1 MARMRRTI
9 KNHSGLP
16 RDKLPPVP
24 EVDLNLYHWSPS
36 SNYNNINRMGLEIG
50 KLSLQGDWRP
60 PYVCFSDDPYLA
72 WILSG
77 HMWPSTISWDL
88 WMCNMRTQTSF
99 RHHELILDTFIDT
112 GRHFIKEYRVY
123 CRVFKRDLV
132 YLATRKQ

>member
-1 MARMRRTI
+1 MRRTI
-9 KNHSGLP
+9 KDNRITCDL
-16 RDKLPPVP
+16 KENLPPVP

-36 SNYNNINRMGLEIG
+36 KNYHNINRMGLEIG
-50 KLSLQGDWRP
+50 KPSLQGDWKP

-77 HMWPSTISWDL
+77 HMWPTIDSWDL

-99 RHHELILDTFIDT
+99 QHHELILDTFKDT
-112 GRHFIKEYRVY
+112 GRHYIKEYRVY
-123 CRVFKRDLV
+123 YRVFKRDLV